1 MAKSE
6 KTNISTIPPVLDR
19 VFAAAKTAEENRGSD
34 IVILDVRELT
44 KAFDFFLIVSGS
56 SRRQLYSIGDEIQKK
71 LAGEMNDICLS
82 VAGHT
87 EGKWIVI
94 DYGDIIVHL
103 FEPETRNYYALEEL
117 WGKAERVNVMPP
129 QDGGSV

>member
-6 KTNISTIPPVLDR
+6 KQNIAEIPPVLDR
-19 VFAAAKTAEENRGSD
+19 VFAAAKTAEENRGHD

-44 KAFDFFLIVSGS
+44 KSFDYFLIISGS

-71 LAGEMNDICLS
+71 LAGGMNDECLS

-87 EGKWIVI
+87 
-94 DYGDIIVHL
+94 
-103 FEPETRNYYALEEL
+103 
-117 WGKAERVNVMPP
+117 
-129 QDGGSV
+129 